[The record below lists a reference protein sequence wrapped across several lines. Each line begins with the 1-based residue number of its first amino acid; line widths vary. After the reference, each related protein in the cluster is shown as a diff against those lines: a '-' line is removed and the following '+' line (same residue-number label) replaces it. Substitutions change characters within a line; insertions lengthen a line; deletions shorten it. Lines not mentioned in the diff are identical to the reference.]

1 MQILIAANDKK
12 SGTELSD
19 IMQEWGYDIIEA
31 SNGEEVLS
39 ILTGAFAPKMILLEW
54 EMAEM
59 SGLELVK
66 KISKISTE
74 IPFYII
80 MLTAKRE
87 KSDIIEALNEGA
99 SDYLVIP
106 FDMGELRARIS

>member
-12 SGTELSD
+12 SGKELSY
-19 IMQEWGYDIIEA
+19 IMQDWGYEVIEA
-31 SNGEEVLS
+31 SNGQEVLS
-39 ILTGAFAPKMILLEW
+39 ILSEETAPKMILLEW
-54 EMAEM
+54 EISEI

-80 MLTAKRE
+80 MLTAKGE
-87 KSDIIEALNEGA
+87 KSD
-99 SDYLVIP
+99 
-106 FDMGELRARIS
+106 RIS